1 MAMSEREAQAVLYD
15 LIEASQD
22 KKFAVY
28 GGNLLHIF
36 PMIKSGQDFDQIALE
51 PESTCVDL
59 DAIKKYLETEGKA
72 PADFTF
78 MEMLNFIKNET
89 YREIYLKNI
98 Q

>member
-1 MAMSEREAQAVLYD
+1 MAKSEMEAQAIIYD

-22 KKFAVY
+22 KNFATY
-28 GGNLLHIF
+28 GGSLLHIF
-36 PMIKSGQDFDQIALE
+36 PMIKSGQDFKQIELE
-51 PESTCVDL
+51 PESACVDL
-59 DAIKKYLETEGKA
+59 DAIKAYLEKEGKA

-78 MEMLNFIKNET
+78 IEMINFIKNET